1 MMPAHGMPPTSAIAR
16 MRHLRGSRDGTVAM
30 MFGLLLLP
38 TLVAIGVGVDVARA
52 YSAKVRF
59 DAAFDNAA
67 LALRASAAGETAATL
82 QARMQSYLDL
92 ANPSGAPGGHV
103 TLRMSDP
110 LNPVVVV
117 TASTAVPTMLMQ
129 LAGVK
134 SLPLHA
140 AAQIVRQHPPGSQA
154 TPRDGGDD
162 GGDNWEEQRRRQ
174 MPRGARHGLWLR
186 QDFRQD

>member
-1 MMPAHGMPPTSAIAR
+1 MMPAHGMPPISATAR
-16 MRHLRGSRDGTVAM
+16 IGNLRGSRDGSVAM

-52 YSAKVRF
+52 YSAKMRF

-67 LALRASAAGETAATL
+67 LALRASAASETAATL

-92 ANPSGAPGGHV
+92 ANPSAAPGGHV

-110 LNPVVVV
+110 LNPVVIV
-117 TASTAVPTMLMQ
+117 TASTSVPTTLMQ
-129 LAGVK
+129 LAGVR

-162 GGDNWEEQRRRQ
+162 GGVSWEEQQRRLMQ
-174 MPRGARHGLWLR
+174 RGARHGLWLR
-186 QDFRQD
+186 QD

>member
-16 MRHLRGSRDGTVAM
+16 MRHLRDSRGGTVAM

-38 TLVAIGVGVDVARA
+38 TLVAIGVGVGVAGG
-52 YSAKVRF
+52 YPAKVRF
-59 DAAFDNAA
+59 GAAFDNAA

-103 TLRMSDP
+103 ALRMSDP

-129 LAGVK
+129 FAGVK

-140 AAQIVRQHPPGSQA
+140 AAQIARPHPPGSPA
-154 TPRDGGDD
+154 TPPNRGDAGVANCED
-162 GGDNWEEQRRRQ
+162 QRR
-174 MPRGARHGLWLR
+174 
-186 QDFRQD
+186 